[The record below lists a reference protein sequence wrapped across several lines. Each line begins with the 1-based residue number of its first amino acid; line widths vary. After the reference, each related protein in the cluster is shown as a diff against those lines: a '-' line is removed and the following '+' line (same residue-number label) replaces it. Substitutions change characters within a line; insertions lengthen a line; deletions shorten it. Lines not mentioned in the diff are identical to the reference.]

1 MLFMLQWM
9 ASYIYAHRRNTKY
22 TKWVRKKEEEQ
33 ERRQRKW
40 GEEVLVL
47 KLQKGWE
54 RLSRDY
60 REKVGDRYDLDTLYS
75 CMKLV
80 HSNFFKRK
88 HKGPVRSTQF
98 VTGSLIGSTEPGVEA
113 FKNIRRVHKQ
123 LSGWIISRWE
133 KLRWRK
139 RKDV

>member
-1 MLFMLQWM
+1 MHIEETLSTL
-9 ASYIYAHRRNTKY
+9 SGLGRR
-22 TKWVRKKEEEQ
+22 RKN
-33 ERRQRKW
+33 RRGDRGSG